1 MDTKEELKQSAQS
14 LTWRG
19 NAPVSER
26 FDDVYYSAENG
37 LEESR
42 FVFLKG
48 IGAPDVW
55 AERDHFVI
63 AETGFGTGLNFLA
76 TWKAWRESRRK
87 GRLTFISVE
96 GYPLSDD
103 ALAAAHQTFPEIST
117 LAEQLRRAWPP
128 AAQGFHPRSFDDG
141 NVRLLLLFGDAVDC
155 FSRLQASVDAWY
167 LDGFAPSKNPD
178 MWSNSLMDQI
188 ARLSREGTRFATF
201 TAAGFV
207 RRALQA
213 RGFYVEKQP
222 GYGRKRERL
231 VGKAE
236 TLVAQGKPAPIPEWA
251 STACSPKG
259 SVGVIGSGIAG
270 ACVGAALAQ
279 RGRDVT
285 LISSPN
291 KPKASDVPAAILAP
305 RFIRDRSPSADI
317 FSSAYALSCY
327 FPAFEEAW
335 AEAGGVEMIP
345 KDAADK
351 ARHQKLHEQLDW
363 DESWMTMTP
372 RGLMLP
378 RGGTISPAK
387 ALEALV
393 TRIPHHKS
401 GKVTSIKQ
409 RDQGWLVYTD
419 DGQELGFD
427 ILVIAAGVHS
437 PALLNA
443 GDCPEIRPNKGQV
456 ETMPPP
462 YPKGMPDHSLAYGGY
477 ITSETDGMRTVGSTF
492 DRTDTLEAVPLS
504 TDRRR
509 ILANTL
515 NSLGADI
522 DEDKVNHSWAGVR
535 ATTPDHLPYA
545 GPVPDSN
552 TAAQQYAD
560 LSKDAN
566 LTGLGPAPLL
576 PGLYMLTGLGSKG
589 FQYGPLMAD
598 FLAAQICADPFPL
611 PMDAIPCVHPLRD
624 LIRRLKRKQAQAS
637 SAP

>member
-1 MDTKEELKQSAQS
+1 MDTNEEINQTVQS

-19 NAPVSER
+19 NAPVSAR

-42 FVFLKG
+42 FVFLQG
-48 IGAPDVW
+48 IGVPDVW
-55 AERDHFVI
+55 ADQDHFVI

-76 TWKAWRESRRK
+76 TWMAWRESGSK

-96 GYPLSDD
+96 GFPLADD

-117 LAEQLRRAWPP
+117 LAEQLRGAWPP
-128 AAQGFHPRSFDDG
+128 ANQGFHPRSFDDG
-141 NVRLLLLFGDAVDC
+141 KVRLLLLFGDAADC

-178 MWSNSLMDQI
+178 MWSDSLMDQI
-188 ARLSREGTRFATF
+188 ARLSKPDTRFATF

-236 TLVAQGKPAPIPEWA
+236 TLAAQGKPAPIPEWA
-251 STACSPKG
+251 GTACAPRG

-270 ACVGAALAQ
+270 ACVGMALAE

-285 LISSPN
+285 LISAPD

-305 RFIRDRSPSADI
+305 RFILDRSPSADI
-317 FSSAYALSCY
+317 FSSAYALSCC

-335 AEAGGVEMIP
+335 ANISGVEMVP
-345 KDAADK
+345 KGAADR
-351 ARHQKLHEQLDW
+351 ARHRKLQEQLDW
-363 DESWMTMTP
+363 NESWMTMTQ

-387 ALEALV
+387 ALEALI
-393 TRIPHHKS
+393 TRIPHHES
-401 GKVTSIKQ
+401 GKVTSIQQ
-409 RDQGWLVYTD
+409 RDQGWLVCTE
-419 DGQELGFD
+419 DGKELGFD

-437 PALLNA
+437 PALLNV
-443 GDCPEIRPNKGQV
+443 GDCPEIRPNRGQV
-456 ETMPPP
+456 ETISSP
-462 YPKGMPDHSLAYGGY
+462 YPEGMPDHSLAYGGY
-477 ITSETDGMRTVGSTF
+477 ITAETADMRTIGSTF
-492 DRTDTLEAVPLS
+492 DRTDTVEVVPSL

-509 ILANTL
+509 ILANDLDT
-515 NSLGADI
+515 LGADI
-522 DEDKVNHSWAGVR
+522 GEDKVDHSWAGVR

-545 GPVPDSN
+545 GPVPDSKA
-552 TAAQQYAD
+552 AAQQYAD

-576 PGLYMLTGLGSKG
+576 PGLYILTGLGSKG

-598 FLAAQICADPFPL
+598 FLAAQICGDPL
-611 PMDAIPCVHPLRD
+611 PLPLEAVPTVHPLRD
-624 LIRRLKRKQAQAS
+624 LIRRLKRRQTQAS
-637 SAP
+637 SAL